1 MNRKAKYP
9 AISAPEAETSR
20 QACPVLLF
28 DIGNVFL
35 HIHVAPNQDYQT
47 AENTQLTNILSNLKN
62 NGYKIIA
69 VTDASTNQVNE
80 EISEYSFYQQFDDI
94 IISEQC
100 GLSKTN
106 PKLYEHILNT
116 HNLSPVECIFIDDKI
131 ENLEAAQKVKIYT
144 IHFTTPK
151 SLLNEFTNLNIRQR
165 P

>member
-1 MNRKAKYP
+1 MNRKSKSYTLKAD
-9 AISAPEAETSR
+9 ASGQTL
-20 QACPVLLF
+20 PVLLF

-35 HIHVAPNQDYQT
+35 HIHVAPKEDYQT
-47 AENTQLTNILSNLKN
+47 TENTQMTKILDALKN

-69 VTDASTNQVNE
+69 VTDASTNQVNC
-80 EISEYSFYQQFDDI
+80 EINEYSFYQQFDDI

-151 SLLNEFTNLNIRQR
+151 NLLNEFTYLNINCTA
-165 P
+165 